1 MSSGFVV
8 LFALALIAMVAI
20 GVFSYLAKKRR
31 LESFALVASRQ
42 GLSFAEE
49 DPFATLSEPFVLL
62 NRGDGQGVENV
73 LWGVWQGTDLRAFDY
88 WYYQESRNAQ
98 GHTSRTYYR
107 FDCVRLGVTAH
118 CPPTS
123 IDPENLF
130 TRLADALSFHDIEF
144 ESEVFNRAFT
154 VRSVEEKFAN
164 DLVDARM
171 IEWLL
176 ANATD
181 CWIEFVD
188 DQILVARKRLA
199 PEELP
204 GLMGLA
210 VAFVAQVPRVVGEL
224 YPGGGSPRPNR

>member
-8 LFALALIAMVAI
+8 IVVLILIAMIAI

-31 LESFALVASRQ
+31 LEGFALVASRQ

-49 DPFATLSEPFVLL
+49 DPFGTLGEPFVLFE
-62 NRGDGQGVENV
+62 RGDGQGVENV
-73 LWGVWQGTDLRAFDY
+73 LWGVWQGTHLRAFDY

-98 GHTSRTYYR
+98 GHTSRMYYR
-107 FDCVRLGVTAH
+107 FDCVRLGVAAH
-118 CPPTS
+118 CPRTS
-123 IDPENLF
+123 IDPENLL

-154 VRSVEEKFAN
+154 VKSADEKFAN
-164 DLVDARM
+164 DLIDARM

-181 CWIEFVD
+181 CWIELMD
-188 DQILVARKRLA
+188 DQILVARERLA

-204 GLMGLA
+204 GLMALG
-210 VAFVAQVPRVVGEL
+210 VAFVAQVPRVVREL
-224 YPGGGSPRPNR
+224 YSRGGPPRPDR

>member
-1 MSSGFVV
+1 M
-8 LFALALIAMVAI
+8 
-20 GVFSYLAKKRR
+20 FSYLAKQRR
-31 LESFALVASRQ
+31 LEGFALVASRQ

-49 DPFATLSEPFVLL
+49 DTFGTLVSPSCSSNEGTATVW
-62 NRGDGQGVENV
+62 RTCCGVS
-73 LWGVWQGTDLRAFDY
+73 GKGRTCARSTTGT
-88 WYYQESRNAQ
+88 QESRNAQ

-107 FDCVRLGVTAH
+107 FDCVRLGVAAD

-154 VRSVEEKFAN
+154 VKSADEKFAN
-164 DLVDARM
+164 DLIDARM

-176 ANATD
+176 ASATD
-181 CWIEFVD
+181 CWIELVD
-188 DQILVARKRLA
+188 DQVLLARKRLA

-204 GLMGLA
+204 GLMALG

-224 YPGGGSPRPNR
+224 YPRGGPPRPDR

>member
-1 MSSGFVV
+1 MSSGLVGI
-8 LFALALIAMVAI
+8 FALALVALIAI

-31 LESFALVASRQ
+31 LEGFALVASRQ

-49 DPFATLSEPFVLL
+49 DPFGTLGEPFALFD
-62 NRGDGQGVENV
+62 RGDGQGVENV
-73 LWGVWQGTDLRAFDY
+73 LWGVWHGSDLRAFDY

-107 FDCVRLGVTAH
+107 FDCVRLGVAAR

-123 IDPENLF
+123 IDPENF
-130 TRLADALSFHDIEF
+130 FSRLADALSFHDIEF
-144 ESEVFNRAFT
+144 ESEAFNRAFT
-154 VRSVEEKFAN
+154 VRSADEKFAN
-164 DLVDARM
+164 DLIDARM

-181 CWIEFVD
+181 CWIELVD
-188 DQILVARKRLA
+188 DQILLARTRLA

-204 GLMGLA
+204 GLMALA
-210 VAFVAQVPRVVGEL
+210 AAFVVQVPRVVGEL
-224 YPGGGSPRPNR
+224 YPLGGPPRPDA